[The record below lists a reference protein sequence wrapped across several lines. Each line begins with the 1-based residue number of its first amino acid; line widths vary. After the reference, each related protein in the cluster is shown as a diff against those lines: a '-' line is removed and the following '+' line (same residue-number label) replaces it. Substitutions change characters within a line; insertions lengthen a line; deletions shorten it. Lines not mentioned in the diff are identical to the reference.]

1 MDSGGDKQILDLQE
15 WRRYGGNLPPA
26 VLGMML
32 VAVHPY
38 ALGVMIGP
46 LEREFGWSRAEISA
60 GPLVTSIV
68 ALALALYG
76 GKAVDYLGPRKV
88 ALVGVPFY
96 AVALA
101 LISTA
106 GPSLLSWLMLYALL
120 AVALICVYPSVWT
133 AAIAQRFAK
142 NRGLALAFVL
152 SGTGIASAIVPYLGA
167 NLIEAYG
174 WRGAYIGM
182 GAASFIIVFPL
193 VVLLFARDKPPE
205 LRADRKLAEIRPA
218 ATKGDVLSPK
228 FARLA
233 IGGVIYSLGA
243 TGLGINAVPILMG
256 EGFTLIAA
264 AEVAGLVGI
273 GTITGRIVGGFLL
286 DRIDGRFVAM
296 GCGIGALAAAVIFL
310 ATDQS
315 TLAASIACLMLGL
328 TAGAEYDA
336 CAYLTT
342 RHFSPRHFAA
352 LFGLLGGM
360 LGFTS
365 GVAPFF
371 ANTLYEM
378 FGNYDAMLWSI
389 IPLFA
394 VSSVMFL
401 SLGRY
406 PEPFD
411 DSVTAESQATG

>member
-1 MDSGGDKQILDLQE
+1 MSSASTTQIFDRQE
-15 WRRYGGNLPPA
+15 WRRYGGNLAPA
-26 VLGMML
+26 VLGMTL
-32 VAVHPY
+32 VAVHAY
-38 ALGVMIGP
+38 ALGVMIEP

-68 ALALALYG
+68 TLFLAVFG
-76 GKAVDYLGPRKV
+76 GRAVDHFGPRRV
-88 ALVGVPFY
+88 ALIGVPFY

-106 GPSLLSWLMLYALL
+106 GPSLVSWLLLYAVLG
-120 AVALICVYPSVWT
+120 VALICIYPSVWT
-133 AAIAQRFAK
+133 AAIAQRFEK
-142 NRGLALAFVL
+142 NRGLALAVVL

-182 GAASFIIVFPL
+182 GALSFIFVFPL
-193 VVLLFARDKPPE
+193 VALLFARDKPPAH
-205 LRADRKLAEIRPA
+205 RADQILLEVRPA
-218 ATKGDVLSPK
+218 RTMGELLSPK
-228 FARLA
+228 FIRLA

-243 TGLGINAVPILMG
+243 TGLGINAVPILME
-256 EGFTLIAA
+256 EGFNLVAA
-264 AEVAGLVGI
+264 AEVAGLIGI

-296 GCGIGALAAAVIFL
+296 GCAVGALSAAGILL

-342 RHFSPRHFAA
+342 RHFSPHHFAA
-352 LFGLLGGM
+352 LFGMLGG
-360 LGFTS
+360 LFGFTS
-365 GVAPFF
+365 GIAPFI
-371 ANTLYEM
+371 ANTLFEV
-378 FGNYDAMLWSI
+378 FGNYDAILWAI
-389 IPLFA
+389 IPMFMLA
-394 VSSVMFL
+394 AVMFL

-406 PEPFD
+406 PDIIE
-411 DSVTAESQATG
+411 ESELQPA

>member
-1 MDSGGDKQILDLQE
+1 MSSDGNKQILDFIE

-26 VLGMML
+26 LLGMTL
-32 VAVHPY
+32 VAVHAY
-38 ALGVMIGP
+38 ALGVMIEP
-46 LEREFGWSRAEISA
+46 LEQEFGWSRAEISA

-68 ALALALYG
+68 TLFLALFG
-76 GKAVDYLGPRKV
+76 GRAVDHFGPRKV
-88 ALVGVPFY
+88 ALIGVPFY

-106 GPSLLSWLMLYALL
+106 GPNLISWLLLYALL
-120 AVALICVYPSVWT
+120 GAALICIYPSVWS
-133 AAIAQRFAK
+133 AAITQRFEK
-142 NRGLALAFVL
+142 NRGLALAVVL
-152 SGTGIASAIVPYLGA
+152 SGTGIASAIVPFLGA

-182 GAASFIIVFPL
+182 GGLSFIVVFPL
-193 VVLLFARDKPPE
+193 VVLLFAKDQPPE
-205 LRADRKLAEIRPA
+205 RPADQKLAQARPA
-218 ATKGDVLSPK
+218 GTKGELLSPK
-228 FARLA
+228 FIRLA

-256 EGFTLIAA
+256 EGFSLIAA

-273 GTITGRIVGGFLL
+273 GTIIGRIVGGLLL

-296 GCGIGALAAAVIFL
+296 GCALGALSAASILL
-310 ATDQS
+310 ATNDS

-352 LFGLLGGM
+352 LFGMLGA
-360 LGFTS
+360 LFGFTS
-365 GVAPFF
+365 GIAPFI
-371 ANTLYEM
+371 ANSLYGF
-378 FGNYDAMLWSI
+378 FGNYDGILWAVM
-389 IPLFA
+389 PMFA
-394 VSSVMFL
+394 VASLMFL

-406 PEPFD
+406 PDTVDEP
-411 DSVTAESQATG
+411 EPQ